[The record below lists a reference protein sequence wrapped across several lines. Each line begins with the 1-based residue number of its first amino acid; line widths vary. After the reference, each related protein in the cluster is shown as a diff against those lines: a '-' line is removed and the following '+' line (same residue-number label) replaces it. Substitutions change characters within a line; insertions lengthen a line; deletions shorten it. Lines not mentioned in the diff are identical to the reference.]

1 MTRISDLNE
10 LTAGLP
16 AVVTIGVF
24 DGVHRGH
31 QALISQVVARARVLG
46 GESVVLTFHP
56 HPRAVLRPEVPTY
69 SLTSLN
75 DRLRLIADMGV
86 DTIATIEFTRDLSQL
101 SAEEFLDLLQK
112 HVNLRE
118 LWVGEDFA
126 LGHHRAGTVARLSEL
141 GLERNFIVH
150 PVAAIDAEGDRI
162 SSSRTREL
170 IAAGDVEEAARLLGR
185 YPFISGLVVP
195 GLQRGRT
202 LGFPT
207 ANLALTDTYLLPAN
221 GIYAVYAEL
230 DGVRLPAV
238 ANIGVRPTFGNNDRL
253 VEVYILDFDR
263 SIYGQSLGV
272 HLVKRLRAELR
283 FASVDDL
290 VAQMQRDVAD
300 ARTVLSEGAAH

>member
-1 MTRISDLNE
+1 MTRISSLNE
-10 LTAGLP
+10 LVPGAA

-31 QALISQVVARARVLG
+31 QALIGQVVERGRALG

-56 HPRAVLRPEVPTY
+56 HPRAVLRPDVPTY
-69 SLTSLN
+69 SLTSLS
-75 DRLRLIADMGV
+75 DRLRLISELGV
-86 DTIATIEFTRDLSQL
+86 DIIVTVEFTRDLSLL

-126 LGHHRAGTVARLSEL
+126 LGHHRSGTVARLSEL
-141 GLERNFIVH
+141 GAERNFIVH
-150 PVAAIDAEGDRI
+150 AVAAVGAGGDRI
-162 SSSRTREL
+162 SSSRVREL
-170 IAAGDVEEAARLLGR
+170 ITAGDVEQAARLLGR
-185 YPFISGLVVP
+185 YPFISGTVVP

-202 LGFPT
+202 LGFAT
-207 ANLALTDTYLLPAN
+207 ANLALSDMYLLPAN
-221 GIYAVYAEL
+221 GIYAVHAEL

-253 VEVYILDFDR
+253 VEVYILDFNQM
-263 SIYGQSLGV
+263 IYGQSLGV
-272 HLVKRLRAELR
+272 HLVKRLREEVR

-290 VAQMQRDVAD
+290 VAQMQRDVTA
-300 ARTVLSEGAAH
+300 ARTVLSNGVAR